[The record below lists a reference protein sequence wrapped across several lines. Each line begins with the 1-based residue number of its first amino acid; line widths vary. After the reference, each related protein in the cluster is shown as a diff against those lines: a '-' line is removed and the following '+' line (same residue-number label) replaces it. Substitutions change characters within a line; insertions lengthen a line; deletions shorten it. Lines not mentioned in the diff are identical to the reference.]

1 MNTGESLLKGNRI
14 MTKGQKD
21 PPGFAARL
29 EDGILTLLLVSMIFL
44 SFTQILLR
52 NFFETGLIWIDPLV
66 RQMLLWITLVGAMV
80 ATREHN
86 HITVDAIFRHIP
98 PGRVKFAT
106 NFIGDTFAAIVC
118 ALLTYSTFRVFHMEF
133 QDPQGGFII
142 TGLPLWVSLLTMPV
156 AFGVMT
162 LRFIRFSIL
171 SLLQTIRGEANP

>member
-1 MNTGESLLKGNRI
+1 
-14 MTKGQKD
+14 MTKGQKG

-29 EDGILTLLLVSMIFL
+29 EDGILTLLLMSMIVL
-44 SFTQILLR
+44 SCTQIVLR

-86 HITVDAIFRHIP
+86 HITVDAVFRFIP
-98 PGRVKFAT
+98 DGRIKSAT
-106 NFIGDTFAAIVC
+106 NFICNTFGAIVC
-118 ALLTYSTFRVFHMEF
+118 VLLTYSTFRVFHMEF
-133 QDPQGGFII
+133 LDPQGGFIM
-142 TGLPLWVSLLTMPV
+142 TGLPLWASLLTMPV

>member
-1 MNTGESLLKGNRI
+1 MNTGDSLLKENR
-14 MTKGQKD
+14 MTKGQKN
-21 PPGFAARL
+21 PPGFAARF

-44 SFTQILLR
+44 SFAQIVLR

-86 HITVDAIFRHIP
+86 HITVDAVFRHIP
-98 PGRVKFAT
+98 PGRVKLAT
-106 NFIGDTFAAIVC
+106 IFIGDTFAAIVC

-133 QDPQGGFII
+133 QDPQGGFIM
-142 TGLPLWVSLLTMPV
+142 TGFPLWVSLLTMPA